1 MSMEYKLK
9 EASHCPAAG
18 RALGYRAQGT
28 ASWYG
33 PGFHGRRTANGEIY
47 DQKELTAA
55 HKTLP
60 LDTWVRVS
68 AGGRCIVVRI
78 NDRGPYVG
86 DRLIDLSF
94 AAAQRLGVAHAGTA
108 TVEIEAV
115 APPGD
120 PLGEGHRPVLLKGSF
135 GDPVLWLTRELSGL
149 GLIRYDPND
158 DVFGSVVDGVVRNYQ
173 KGKKLFNDGIVGRG
187 TWRKLLT

>member
-1 MSMEYKLK
+1 MSMEYRLK

-33 PGFHGRRTANGEIY
+33 PGFHGKRTANGEIY
-47 DQKELTAA
+47 DQRELTAA

-60 LDTWVRVS
+60 LGAWVRVS
-68 AGGRCIVVRI
+68 ADGRSIVVRI

-108 TVEIEAV
+108 TVEIQAV
-115 APPGD
+115 APPAD
-120 PLGEGHRPVLLKGSF
+120 PLGNGHRPILLKGSF
-135 GDPVLWLTRELSGL
+135 GDPVLWLTRELSGMNL
-149 GLIRYDPND
+149 VRYDPSD
-158 DVFGSVVDGVVRNYQ
+158 DVFGSVIDGVVRAYQ
-173 KGKKLFNDGIVGRG
+173 AEKKLFPDGIVGRN
-187 TWRKLLT
+187 TWAGIL